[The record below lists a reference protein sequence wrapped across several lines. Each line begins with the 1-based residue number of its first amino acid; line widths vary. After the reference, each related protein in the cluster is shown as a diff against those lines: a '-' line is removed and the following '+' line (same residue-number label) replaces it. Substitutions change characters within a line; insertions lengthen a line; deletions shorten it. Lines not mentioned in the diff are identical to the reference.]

1 MTPKSV
7 YLNMPWLSSYLPSA
21 PQDIEVPMISVREA
35 FDEATEKWKDKTAL
49 MFYGKKISYKEL
61 REKVDRL
68 ATALAD
74 LGIKKG
80 DRIAVLLLN
89 SPEYIISSY
98 AAFKLGAIVTAI
110 SPVYVSSEIK
120 HQLEDAGAETIV
132 CQDILYEAVEKTG
145 IKFKNVILT
154 NISESLPKLTK
165 FVGKTI
171 LSAVYQKMAAPSPE
185 ILTREGFH
193 RLVDLIK
200 KYPPN
205 PPEVE
210 ISPEDLI
217 TLPYTG
223 GTTGQPKGVMLT
235 HGNVMAAVAIYKAAN
250 MFLEDGN
257 EVVVGIMPFYHAGG
271 QFNAVFFSI
280 LCGYKI
286 LVLTT
291 PEPDEFLYTITS
303 QKATLIISAPSL
315 FEKLKDYEK
324 TDRVNWKKFKIITSG
339 GDALNEYTAKDWE
352 IKTGTKLHEV
362 YGMTEFVCLSHCV
375 PLGKVKVGS
384 VGVPMPG
391 VLAAI
396 ADQDKDEFLP
406 IGELGEIVVHGPLVT
421 KGYWK
426 NPEATRAS
434 EAIID
439 GMRWWRT
446 GDLSSMDEDGYFYI
460 YDRKRDLIKYKGLR
474 VYAREVEEILKSHPK
489 IKEVGVVGVKDIKV
503 GQNVKAFVVLE
514 SDARGNLSEEDIR
527 EYCKDK
533 LASYKIPKIVE
544 FVGEIPK
551 TDIGKV
557 SRRDLREE
565 DKAQK

>member
-1 MTPKSV
+1 MDTKSV
-7 YLNMPWLSSYLPSA
+7 YLNKPWLKSYLPSM
-21 PQDIEVPMISVREA
+21 PHEITVPMKSVGEA
-35 FDEATEKWKDKTAL
+35 FDEATEKWKDNVAIV
-49 MFYGKKISYKEL
+49 FYGNKIRYKEL

-68 ATALAD
+68 ANAFSD

-80 DRIAVLLLN
+80 DRVAVLLLN
-89 SPEYIISSY
+89 SPEYIIAFY
-98 AAFKLGAIVTAI
+98 AAVKLGAIVTSV
-110 SPVYVSSEIK
+110 SPVYVSSEVK
-120 HQLEDAGAETIV
+120 HQLEDSGTEHIV

-154 NISESLPKLTK
+154 NISESLPKLAK

-185 ILTREGFH
+185 ILTKEGFH

-205 PPEVE
+205 PPKVKVN
-210 ISPEDLI
+210 PDDLI

-223 GTTGQPKGVMLT
+223 GTTGAPKGVMLT
-235 HGNVMAAVAIYKAAN
+235 HGNAIASVEIYKAAN
-250 MFLEDGN
+250 NFLEDGK
-257 EVVVGIMPFYHAGG
+257 EIILGLMPFYHAGG
-271 QFNAVFFSI
+271 QFNAVFLGI
-280 LCGYKI
+280 LSGYQI
-286 LVLTT
+286 LILTT
-291 PEPDEFLYTITS
+291 PEPDKLLYTIS
-303 QKATLIISAPSL
+303 SHKATFMISAPTL

-339 GDALNEYTAKDWE
+339 GDALNDFTAKDWE

-375 PLGKVKVGS
+375 PLGKVKIGS

-391 VLAAI
+391 VMSAI
-396 ADQDKDEFLP
+396 LDVEKDEYLP
-406 IGELGEIVVHGPLVT
+406 VGELGEIGVNGPLVT

-426 NPEATRAS
+426 NPEDTKAC
-434 EAIID
+434 EAVID
-439 GMRWWRT
+439 GIRWWRT
-446 GDLSSMDEDGYFYI
+446 GDLSRMDEDGYFYI

-474 VYAREVEEILKSHPK
+474 VYAREVEEILKTHPK
-489 IKEVGVVGVKDIKV
+489 IKEVGVIGVPDIKV
-503 GQNVKAFVVLE
+503 GQNVKAFIVLE
-514 SDARGNLSEEDIR
+514 NDARGNLSEADIL

-533 LASYKIPKIVE
+533 LAHYKIPKFIE

-557 SRRDLREE
+557 SRRDLREVE
-565 DKAQK
+565 

>member
-1 MTPKSV
+1 MDPKSV
-7 YLNMPWLSSYLPSA
+7 YLNKPWLKSYLPSM
-21 PQDIEVPMISVREA
+21 PHEITVSVKSVGEA
-35 FDEATEKWKDKTAL
+35 FDEATEKWKDNVAII
-49 MFYGKKISYKEL
+49 FYGNKIRYKEL

-68 ATALAD
+68 ANAFSD

-80 DRIAVLLLN
+80 DRVAVLLLN
-89 SPEYIISSY
+89 SPEYIISFY
-98 AAFKLGAIVTAI
+98 AAVRLGAIVTSV

-120 HQLEDAGAETIV
+120 HQLEDSGTEHIV

-165 FVGKTI
+165 LIGKSI

-193 RLVDLIK
+193 RLTDLIK

-205 PPEVE
+205 PPKVEV
-210 ISPEDLI
+210 SPDDLI

-223 GTTGQPKGVMLT
+223 GTTGAPKGVMLT
-235 HGNVMAAVAIYKAAN
+235 HGNAIASVEIYRAAN
-250 MFLEDGN
+250 TFLEDGK
-257 EVVVGIMPFYHAGG
+257 EIILGLMPFYHAGG
-271 QFNAVFFSI
+271 QFNAVYLGI
-280 LCGYKI
+280 LSGYKI
-286 LVLTT
+286 LILTT
-291 PEPDEFLYTITS
+291 SEPDELLYTIS
-303 QKATLIISAPSL
+303 SHKATFMISAPTL

-324 TDRVNWKKFKIITSG
+324 TDRVNWKKFKLITSG
-339 GDALNEYTAKDWE
+339 GDALNDYTAKDWE

-375 PLGKVKVGS
+375 PLGKVKIGS

-391 VLAAI
+391 VMSAI
-396 ADQDKDEFLP
+396 LDAERDEYLP
-406 IGELGEIVVHGPLVT
+406 VGELGEIVVNGPLVT

-426 NPEATRAS
+426 NPEATKEC
-434 EAIID
+434 EAVID
-439 GMRWWRT
+439 GVRWWRT
-446 GDLSSMDEDGYFYI
+446 GDLSRMDEDGYFYI

-474 VYAREVEEILKSHPK
+474 VYAREVEEVLKTHPK

-503 GQNVKAFVVLE
+503 GQNVKAFIVLE
-514 SDARGNLSEEDIR
+514 SDARGNLSEADIV
-527 EYCKDK
+527 EYCNNK
-533 LASYKIPKIVE
+533 LAHYKIPKFVE

-557 SRRDLREE
+557 SRRDLREAE
-565 DKAQK
+565 